1 MMIKKCGYHICYN
14 FTTSEK
20 KRSNG
25 YFCSERCNRGQS
37 SHLWRMRNQ
46 DYYNSEEYKEGQ
58 KEARRKR
65 MQDPQHRK
73 KITEQWLEAEAKRLQ
88 DPVIKEKR
96 KRSQKKYNS
105 SEKGRKRSRD
115 YMKER
120 REIDLNFRIKN
131 VLRCRLYKAVI
142 NSGGIKSEKAIGLL
156 GCSIEELH
164 NHLSG
169 QFTDGMSWDNYGDWH
184 IDHIKPCAAFDLTKV
199 SEQRECFHYTNL
211 QPLWAYDNFIKNDT
225 YEPSQPEIEAAS
237 S

>member
-1 MMIKKCGYHICYN
+1 MIKKCGYHICYN
-14 FTTSEK
+14 FTTSKK

-25 YFCSERCNRGQS
+25 YFCSERCNHGQTK
-37 SHLWRMRNQ
+37 HLWRMRNQ
-46 DYYNSEEYKEGQ
+46 EYYNSEEYKEAQ
-58 KEARRKR
+58 REARRKR

-73 KITEQWLEAEAKRLQ
+73 KITEKWLKAEAKRLQ

-96 KRSQKKYNS
+96 KRSQIKYS
-105 SEKGRKRSRD
+105 RSEKGRKRSRD

-120 REIDLNFRIKN
+120 RDSDLNFRIKN
-131 VLRCRLYKAVI
+131 TLRCRLYKAVI
-142 NSGGIKSEKAIGLL
+142 NSGGIKSGKAIELL

-164 NHLSG
+164 SHLSG

-184 IDHIKPCAAFDLTKV
+184 IDHIKPCAAFDLTKI

-225 YEPSQPEIEAAS
+225 YEPSQPEI
-237 S
+237 